1 MENQFKVSIEKCAV
15 CGCFKRNIYSFDE
28 PKVRIEPEVEKMM
41 SFLDGLSECKQC
53 KYVNTRIS
61 KKPPKGVDEQWLRSE
76 AYISCEGLELGS
88 EYMRKYRYYMIQM
101 MTEDPYEQVEALL
114 DLRRAFA
121 GSGTSVMERIME
133 MTGAK
138 LVELYREI
146 LASNP
151 EDYKSLYGYCE
162 ELKEQERYAEL
173 IDLTEKMSFPDTEKG
188 RAAKAIAVSEC
199 ASLGDYYRITV
210 SLREAFR
217 FLENHPVFNG
227 YFQDCLDI
235 SLICLDYDSGKKGIK
250 LQCGPYKD
258 GYFVIDRMLDV
269 KEETFEKAIKKLA
282 GRVLKKYGGEQGDY
296 LGKERMITNL

>member
-1 MENQFKVSIEKCAV
+1 MENQFKVTSERCAV
-15 CGCFKRNIYSFDE
+15 CGEYMHNVCSDDDSTVKRD
-28 PKVRIEPEVEKMM
+28 PEAEKMM
-41 SFLDGLSECKQC
+41 SFLDGLSECKHC

-61 KKPPKGVDEQWLRSE
+61 KKPPKGVDEQWLHSD
-76 AYISCEGLELGS
+76 AYSSCNGLELS
-88 EYMRKYRYYMIQM
+88 PEYARKYRYYMIRM
-101 MTEDPYEQVEALL
+101 MNEDPDKQIKALL
-114 DLRRAFA
+114 DLRRGFA
-121 GSGTSVMERIME
+121 GCGTMIKEKIME

-138 LVELYREI
+138 LIELYKNLIVSE
-146 LASNP
+146 P
-151 EDYKSLYGYCE
+151 EDYKTLYHCCE
-162 ELKEQERYAEL
+162 EMKEQERYAEL
-173 IDLTEKMSFPDTEKG
+173 IELIENMDFPDTKKG
-188 RAAKAIAVSEC
+188 RAAKAIAESEC

-282 GRVLKKYGGEQGDY
+282 GRVLKKYGGEQGNY